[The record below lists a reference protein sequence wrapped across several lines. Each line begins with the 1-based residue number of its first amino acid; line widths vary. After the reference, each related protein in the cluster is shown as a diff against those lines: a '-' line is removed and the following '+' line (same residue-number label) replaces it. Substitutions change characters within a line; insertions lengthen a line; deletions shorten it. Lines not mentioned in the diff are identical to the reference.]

1 MQSKQS
7 QVLWILSIL
16 GAFPPYLFFFLAHH
30 PVAAIPH
37 SFLALAYMISY
48 YFFIISFIA
57 GIYWGIALVSNQ
69 DMNSMFIVSAGFVLV
84 GFLGYF
90 FLHATGTNFLVVLL
104 LACLWLM
111 DFDLYKKSFTTK
123 TYFKLR
129 TVCTALMLLPI
140 IYLILMRHHV
150 L

>member
-16 GAFPPYLFFFLAHH
+16 GAIPPYLFLFLAHH
-30 PVAAIPH
+30 PVATIPH
-37 SFLALAYMISY
+37 SFLALAFMITY

-57 GIYWGIALVSNQ
+57 GIYWGIALVSNK

-84 GFLGYF
+84 GFLGHF
-90 FLHATGTNFLVVLL
+90 FLYATGTNFLIILL
-104 LACLWLM
+104 IACLWLM

-123 TYFKLR
+123 TYLKLR
-129 TVCTALMLLPI
+129 SVCTILMLIPM